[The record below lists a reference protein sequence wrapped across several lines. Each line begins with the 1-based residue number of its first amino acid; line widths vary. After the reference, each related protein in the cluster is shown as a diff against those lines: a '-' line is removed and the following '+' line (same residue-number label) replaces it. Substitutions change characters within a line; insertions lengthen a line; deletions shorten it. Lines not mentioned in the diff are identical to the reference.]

1 MTTAAEKETEP
12 QPITPRQREVYDAI
26 VDYCEANG
34 YGPTIRELCK
44 HFGWASPN
52 GAMCHLRLLRD
63 RGWISWSP
71 RHSRTIRP
79 LGGTR

>member
-1 MTTAAEKETEP
+1 MTVTAEP

-26 VDYCEANG
+26 VEFCEAYG

-44 HFGWASPN
+44 QFGWASPN
-52 GAMCHLRLLRD
+52 SAMNYVKILRN
-63 RGWISWSP
+63 RGWISWNP
-71 RHSRTIRP
+71 RQPRTIQP